1 MVEYSLGYSIN
12 FLFVS
17 LNFNTRVSN
26 DRKYVC
32 GRGLY
37 ACINTR
43 KFKGL
48 DSREITSLQGKKGS
62 DLHGTSFQSSPK
74 INRTRL
80 IFAYNE
86 SLQHPTIAGLLIK
99 ILLFLVF
106 DRYSAHLFQS
116 NRVESDRIRG
126 PTCSGKAL
134 NFIFPKLSSQNVR
147 GLGHPTILI
156 PSFHGLH

>member
-1 MVEYSLGYSIN
+1 MRSRAI
-12 FLFVS
+12 
-17 LNFNTRVSN
+17 RVY
-26 DRKYVC
+26 KYTKIQ
-32 GRGLY
+32 GPRFQRNY
-37 ACINTR
+37 IIA
-43 KFKGL
+43 
-48 DSREITSLQGKKGS
+48 REKKGS

-74 INRTRL
+74 INCTRL

-106 DRYSAHLFQS
+106 DRYSAHFFQS
-116 NRVESDRIRG
+116 NRVKSDRIRG

>member
-1 MVEYSLGYSIN
+1 MVDYSLGYSIN

-48 DSREITSLQGKKGS
+48 DSREITSLQEKKKAVIYMVR
-62 DLHGTSFQSSPK
+62 HF
-74 INRTRL
+74 NRRR
-80 IFAYNE
+80 
-86 SLQHPTIAGLLIK
+86 K
-99 ILLFLVF
+99 
-106 DRYSAHLFQS
+106 
-116 NRVESDRIRG
+116 
-126 PTCSGKAL
+126 
-134 NFIFPKLSSQNVR
+134 
-147 GLGHPTILI
+147 
-156 PSFHGLH
+156 

>member
-1 MVEYSLGYSIN
+1 MLATTGNTSAVSGY
-12 FLFVS
+12 
-17 LNFNTRVSN
+17 TRE
-26 DRKYVC
+26 KYTKIQVP
-32 GRGLY
+32 RFQRNY
-37 ACINTR
+37 IIAR
-43 KFKGL
+43 DQK
-48 DSREITSLQGKKGS
+48 S

-116 NRVESDRIRG
+116 NSVKSDRIRG
-126 PTCSGKAL
+126 PTCSGKVL
-134 NFIFPKLSSQNVR
+134 NFIFPMLSSQNVR